1 MASLTPRTQRDKMM
15 VFVTLL
21 AVVMVVVYWQFVYAP
36 KTAELAQVESHIESL
51 TGSNHRA
58 KAEMA
63 KGDLDDLRRQALRYQ
78 QNLQLM
84 RQLVP
89 TSNEVPALLEQV
101 STAARRVDLDINTVT
116 PEPVIQGEQFDTYR
130 YKLTVIGGY
139 HELAEFLTNVG
150 SLTRI
155 VAPVNIELHPSTGN
169 ELSSARTKAGQ
180 AMLTS
185 KFEIQT
191 YVAKPGGTD
200 DDMPRSRLL
209 KQGAKT

>member
-1 MASLTPRTQRDKMM
+1 
-15 VFVTLL
+15 
-21 AVVMVVVYWQFVYAP
+21 
-36 KTAELAQVESHIESL
+36 
-51 TGSNHRA
+51 
-58 KAEMA
+58 
-63 KGDLDDLRRQALRYQ
+63 
-78 QNLQLM
+78 M

-116 PEPVIQGEQFDTYR
+116 PEPVLQGEQFDTYR

-155 VAPVNIELHPSTGN
+155 VAPVNIELHPSSGN
-169 ELSSARTKAGQ
+169 ELATSRAKTGQ

-191 YVAKPGGTD
+191 YVAKQGGTE
-200 DDMPRSRLL
+200 DDMPRSRL

>member
-1 MASLTPRTQRDKMM
+1 MASFTPKTQRDKMM
-15 VFVTLL
+15 IFVTLL

-51 TGSNHRA
+51 QGSNHRA

-63 KGDLDDLRRQALRYQ
+63 KGDLDDLRRQAMRYQ

-116 PEPVIQGEQFDTYR
+116 PEPVLQGEQFDTYR

-155 VAPVNIELHPSTGN
+155 VAPVNVELHPSSGN
-169 ELSSARTKAGQ
+169 ELATGRAKAGQ

-191 YVAKPGGTD
+191 YVAKPGGSAE
-200 DDMPRSRLL
+200 DDMPRSRL